1 MWSCCRLYIATT
13 TKMAGQ
19 KTLTSFFKP
28 LNNGGVKRTISEVL
42 NGSDTLENEPPK
54 QQVTKLVS
62 NVELRNKTKA
72 GNIVF

>member
-1 MWSCCRLYIATT
+1 
-13 TKMAGQ
+13 MAGQ